1 MYFSVDKEVLYC
13 QCSNFLGL
21 GDSCRQQCSYYFTF
35 FCVKK
40 ILLHHVP
47 PSLLWL
53 FDTLTPSWCVYVFF
67 WHSLHIYT
75 GSHHPASWC
84 RFIVDTVPLYQ
95 YSPCSLISWLSIQ
108 CKNHVFIKLPFM
120 LFLFVCHLSSL
131 GWMFIAMKGVFW
143 EVERGWSIKHVCCRI
158 WRWYSEALKPR
169 GARATYHS

>member
-1 MYFSVDKEVLYC
+1 MLILFYIFLCEK
-13 QCSNFLGL
+13 NFVA
-21 GDSCRQQCSYYFTF
+21 SCPTIS
-35 FCVKK
+35 
-40 ILLHHVP
+40 
-47 PSLLWL
+47 SLVIRY
-53 FDTLTPSWCVYVFF
+53 FDTLLMCICFF